1 MTALQLSE
9 KFGFEVLAMPVPD
22 HPVNGCYIGDLLSW
36 VMGRAQAD
44 NAWITI
50 MSNINIAAVAA
61 LADTGIVILAENVLP
76 DENVIKT
83 AEAKGI
89 NLVRTPLTA
98 YETAVEISQD
108 I

>member
-9 KFGFEVLAMPVPD
+9 IFGFEVLAMPEPE
-22 HPVNGCYIGDLLSW
+22 HPINGCYIGDLLSW

-44 NAWITI
+44 NVWITI

-61 LADTGIVILAENVLP
+61 LADVGLVILAEDVLP
-76 DENVIKT
+76 DNSVIQT

-89 NLVRTPLTA
+89 NLVRTKMTA
-98 YETAVEISQD
+98 YETAVKLAQHI
-108 I
+108 